1 MDNIDSGGIE
11 IKKRKFISTKTA
23 TIITVVIVLAALVYY
38 YKGLFVA
45 VTVNGSPITRLAVIQ
60 ELERVSGKQALDSL
74 ITKKLIGDEAIKKGV
89 SVTGEEVDAEIKNI
103 ENQIKAQGQTLD
115 QALRTQ
121 NIKLEDLKQQIT
133 ARKTLEKILADKLQ
147 IAETEIGKFIKD
159 NNITIPKG
167 QEEAYRNQIIAQ
179 LKQQKFSDAGGTLVS
194 SLKSQAVIRYFVN
207 Y

>member
-1 MDNIDSGGIE
+1 
-11 IKKRKFISTKTA
+11 
-23 TIITVVIVLAALVYY
+23 
-38 YKGLFVA
+38 
-45 VTVNGSPITRLAVIQ
+45 
-60 ELERVSGKQALDSL
+60 VSGKQALDSL